1 MASSGSTIRLFYGI
15 YLDATLRD
23 AVVELQKRL
32 QRSTGSVKWVEA
44 DNLHFTLRF
53 MGDIPNCQVAD
64 LIQAGRATAQ
74 VVHGFDL
81 HLRGAGAFP
90 TPANP
95 RTVWLGVTD
104 GAAQMTDLHSY
115 LTHVLHETGLAEPE
129 NRRFSPH
136 CTLGRARQSRR
147 DQALAAALNAHAAH
161 DIGPMRCEQ
170 FCLIHSTLHSS
181 GPTYRVVETFALRQY
196 NTTDRGGN

>member
-1 MASSGSTIRLFYGI
+1 MASSGSTMRLFYGI

-53 MGDIPNCQVAD
+53 MGDIPNCQVVD
-64 LIQAGRATAQ
+64 LIQTGRATAQ
-74 VVHGFDL
+74 VVPSFDL

-115 LTHVLHETGLAEPE
+115 LTHVLHETGLAKPE
-129 NRRFSPH
+129 SRRFSPH
-136 CTLGRARQSRR
+136 CTLGRVRQSRR
-147 DQALAAALNAHAAH
+147 AQALAAAISAHAAY
-161 DIGPMRCEQ
+161 DIGTMRCEQ
-170 FCLIHSTLHSS
+170 F
-181 GPTYRVVETFALRQY
+181 
-196 NTTDRGGN
+196 